1 QDLVALYYWFAEGNG
16 RCHAC
21 GAVFYINRSTGRG
34 RSVGGTHMNDS
45 TSTAATGKGNMIW
58 GILMLICGF
67 LAITLPLASGIGVAI
82 VIGWILLISGVW
94 HLLFGFRSGSGIGGF
109 LWQLLLAIV
118 YGAAGLMILLYPL
131 AGLAW
136 LTLVLATFL
145 LIEAALEF
153 VLYFNIRR
161 RVNAA
166 WVLVDAIIT
175 LLLGILIWARWP
187 FSSVWAI
194 GTLIG
199 VSLIFSGISRL
210 MLSSAVSREA
220 TGATRPAV

>member
-1 QDLVALYYWFAEGNG
+1 M
-16 RCHAC
+16 
-21 GAVFYINRSTGRG
+21 T
-34 RSVGGTHMNDS
+34 DS
-45 TSTAATGKGNMIW
+45 ISTARTGKGDMIW

-67 LAITLPLASGIGVAI
+67 LAITLPFASGIGVAI
-82 VIGWILLISGVW
+82 VIGWVLLATGVW

-118 YGAAGLMILLYPL
+118 YGAAGLMLLFYPL

-220 TGATRPAV
+220 TGAMRPAV

>member
-1 QDLVALYYWFAEGNG
+1 M
-16 RCHAC
+16 
-21 GAVFYINRSTGRG
+21 T
-34 RSVGGTHMNDS
+34 DS
-45 TSTAATGKGNMIW
+45 ISTARTGKGDMIW
-58 GILMLICGF
+58 GILMLIGGF
-67 LAITLPLASGIGVAI
+67 LAICIPLASGIGVAI
-82 VIGWILLISGVW
+82 VIGWLLLISGVW

-161 RVNAA
+161 RVSAS

-210 MLSSAVSREA
+210 MLSSAISRGTA
-220 TGATRPAV
+220 GAASPAV

>member
-1 QDLVALYYWFAEGNG
+1 M
-16 RCHAC
+16 
-21 GAVFYINRSTGRG
+21 T
-34 RSVGGTHMNDS
+34 DS
-45 TSTAATGKGNMIW
+45 ISTARTGKGDMIW

-82 VIGWILLISGVW
+82 VIGWLLLIGGVW

-118 YGAAGLMILLYPL
+118 YGAAGLMLTLRPL

-153 VLYFNIRR
+153 VLYFKIRR
-161 RVNAA
+161 RVNAG
-166 WVLVDAIIT
+166 WVLFDAIIT

-210 MLSSAVSREA
+210 MLSSAVSRA
-220 TGATRPAV
+220 TTAAARPAV

>member
-1 QDLVALYYWFAEGNG
+1 
-16 RCHAC
+16 
-21 GAVFYINRSTGRG
+21 
-34 RSVGGTHMNDS
+34 MNDS
-45 TSTAATGKGNMIW
+45 TSVASTGKGNMVW
-58 GILMLICGF
+58 GILMLICGL
-67 LAITLPLASGIGVAI
+67 LAITIPLASGIGVAI
-82 VIGWILLISGVW
+82 VIGWLLLITGVW
-94 HLLFGFRSGSGIGGF
+94 HLLFGFRSGSGVGGF

-145 LIEAALEF
+145 LIEAVLEF

-161 RVNAA
+161 RVKAG
-166 WVLVDAIIT
+166 WVLVDAFIT

-187 FSSVWAI
+187 FSSGWAI

-210 MLSSAVSREA
+210 MLSAASRAPA
-220 TGATRPAV
+220 TA

>member
-1 QDLVALYYWFAEGNG
+1 
-16 RCHAC
+16 
-21 GAVFYINRSTGRG
+21 
-34 RSVGGTHMNDS
+34 MNDS
-45 TSTAATGKGNMIW
+45 ASVAGTGKGNMIW

-67 LAITLPLASGIGVAI
+67 LAIGIPFASGIGVAI
-82 VIGWILLISGVW
+82 VIGWLLLISAVW
-94 HLLFGFRSGSGIGGF
+94 HLLFGVRAGGVGGV
-109 LWQLLLAIV
+109 LWQILLAIA

-145 LIEAALEF
+145 LIEAVLEF
-153 VLYFNIRR
+153 VLFFNIRGR
-161 RVNAA
+161 TNAG

-175 LLLGILIWARWP
+175 LALGILIWAQWP
-187 FSSVWAI
+187 SSSGWAI
-194 GTLIG
+194 GTLVG

-220 TGATRPAV
+220 TAATKPAV

>member
-1 QDLVALYYWFAEGNG
+1 M
-16 RCHAC
+16 
-21 GAVFYINRSTGRG
+21 T
-34 RSVGGTHMNDS
+34 DS
-45 TSTAATGKGNMIW
+45 ISAARTGKGDMVW
-58 GILMLICGF
+58 GILMLIWGF

-82 VIGWILLISGVW
+82 VIGWLLLISGVW

-161 RVNAA
+161 RVYVGL
-166 WVLVDAIIT
+166 VLVVGIIT
-175 LLLGILIWARWP
+175 LVLGYVLWVTWP
-187 FSSVWAI
+187 F
-194 GTLIG
+194 
-199 VSLIFSGISRL
+199 IF
-210 MLSSAVSREA
+210 
-220 TGATRPAV
+220 

>member
-1 QDLVALYYWFAEGNG
+1 M
-16 RCHAC
+16 
-21 GAVFYINRSTGRG
+21 T
-34 RSVGGTHMNDS
+34 DS
-45 TSTAATGKGNMIW
+45 ISTARTCKGDMIW

-82 VIGWILLISGVW
+82 VIGWLLLIGGVW

-118 YGAAGLMILLYPL
+118 YGAAGFMLLFYPL

-161 RVNAA
+161 RVNAG
-166 WVLVDAIIT
+166 WVLFDAMIT

-187 FSSVWAI
+187 FSSVWAV

-210 MLSSAVSREA
+210 MLSSAVSRA
-220 TGATRPAV
+220 TTATARPAV

>member
-1 QDLVALYYWFAEGNG
+1 MEFSFCSITRIA
-16 RCHAC
+16 
-21 GAVFYINRSTGRG
+21 RS
-34 RSVGGTHMNDS
+34 
-45 TSTAATGKGNMIW
+45 
-58 GILMLICGF
+58 
-67 LAITLPLASGIGVAI
+67 IGVAI
-82 VIGWILLISGVW
+82 VIGWLLLISKVW

-118 YGAAGLMILLYPL
+118 YGAAGLVILLYPL

-136 LTLVLATFL
+136 LTLVVATFL

-153 VLYFNIRR
+153 VLYFNIRG
-161 RVNAA
+161 RVSAG
-166 WVLVDAIIT
+166 WVLVDAFIT

-187 FSSVWAI
+187 VSSDWAI

-210 MLSSAVSREA
+210 MLSSSASRAPA
-220 TGATRPAV
+220 TA

>member
-1 QDLVALYYWFAEGNG
+1 MTNS
-16 RCHAC
+16 
-21 GAVFYINRSTGRG
+21 IS
-34 RSVGGTHMNDS
+34 
-45 TSTAATGKGNMIW
+45 AAGTGKPDMIW

-67 LAITLPLASGIGVAI
+67 LAIAVPLASSIGVAV
-82 VIGWILLISGVW
+82 VIGWVVLISAVW

-153 VLYFNIRR
+153 VLYFSIRR
-161 RVNAA
+161 KVNAGG
-166 WVLVDAIIT
+166 VLLDGIIT
-175 LLLGILIWARWP
+175 LLLGILIGAQWP
-187 FSSVWAI
+187 FSSAWAI
-194 GTLIG
+194 GTLVG

-210 MLSSAVSREA
+210 MLSSALSRGTTA
-220 TGATRPAV
+220 AAKPAV

>member
-1 QDLVALYYWFAEGNG
+1 MNG
-16 RCHAC
+16 
-21 GAVFYINRSTGRG
+21 
-34 RSVGGTHMNDS
+34 S
-45 TSTAATGKGNMIW
+45 TSMGGKGNMIW

-67 LAITLPLASGIGVAI
+67 LAFGIPLASGIGVAI
-82 VIGWILLISGVW
+82 VIGWHLLISGVW
-94 HLLFGFRSGSGIGGF
+94 HLLFGFRSASGIGGF

-153 VLYFNIRR
+153 VLYFNIRSR
-161 RVNAA
+161 ANAV

-210 MLSSAVSREA
+210 MLSSAVSRGA

>member
-1 QDLVALYYWFAEGNG
+1 MSG
-16 RCHAC
+16 
-21 GAVFYINRSTGRG
+21 
-34 RSVGGTHMNDS
+34 
-45 TSTAATGKGNMIW
+45 TGKGNMIW

-67 LAITLPLASGIGVAI
+67 LAITLPFASGIGVAI
-82 VIGWILLISGVW
+82 VIGWVLLAAGVW

-118 YGAAGLMILLYPL
+118 YGAAGLMVLLRPL

-161 RVNAA
+161 RVNAG
-166 WVLVDAIIT
+166 WVLFDAIIT

-210 MLSSAVSREA
+210 MLSSAASREA

>member
-1 QDLVALYYWFAEGNG
+1 M
-16 RCHAC
+16 
-21 GAVFYINRSTGRG
+21 T
-34 RSVGGTHMNDS
+34 DS
-45 TSTAATGKGNMIW
+45 ISAARTGKGDMVW

-82 VIGWILLISGVW
+82 VIGWLLLISGVW

-145 LIEAALEF
+145 LTASAPRF
-153 VLYFNIRR
+153 VLSLNVRP
-161 RVNAA
+161 RVNAGA
-166 WVLVDAIIT
+166 GLCDAIMT
-175 LLLGILIWARWP
+175 SLLGRLICA
-187 FSSVWAI
+187 
-194 GTLIG
+194 
-199 VSLIFSGISRL
+199 
-210 MLSSAVSREA
+210 
-220 TGATRPAV
+220 

>member
-1 QDLVALYYWFAEGNG
+1 
-16 RCHAC
+16 
-21 GAVFYINRSTGRG
+21 
-34 RSVGGTHMNDS
+34 MNDS
-45 TSTAATGKGNMIW
+45 ASMGGKGNMIW

-82 VIGWILLISGVW
+82 VIGWLLLISGVW
-94 HLLFGFRSGSGIGGF
+94 HLLFGFRSGSGLGGF

-118 YGAAGLMILLYPL
+118 YVAAGLMLTLYPL

-161 RVNAA
+161 RVNAS
-166 WVLVDAIIT
+166 WVLVDALIT

-210 MLSSAVSREA
+210 MLSSAASREA
-220 TGATRPAV
+220 TVAARPA

>member
-1 QDLVALYYWFAEGNG
+1 MWAIDPESRNFINSSTTNG
-16 RCHAC
+16 
-21 GAVFYINRSTGRG
+21 
-34 RSVGGTHMNDS
+34 
-45 TSTAATGKGNMIW
+45 GKGNMIW

-67 LAITLPLASGIGVAI
+67 LAITLPLASGIGVAV
-82 VIGWILLISGVW
+82 VIGWLLLISGVW
-94 HLLFGFRSGSGIGGF
+94 HLLFGFRSASGIGGF

-153 VLYFNIRR
+153 VLYFNIRSR
-161 RVNAA
+161 ANAV

-210 MLSSAVSREA
+210 MLSSAVSRA
-220 TGATRPAV
+220 TTAAVRPAV

>member
-1 QDLVALYYWFAEGNG
+1 
-16 RCHAC
+16 
-21 GAVFYINRSTGRG
+21 
-34 RSVGGTHMNDS
+34 MNDS
-45 TSTAATGKGNMIW
+45 TSVAETGKGNMIW

-67 LAITLPLASGIGVAI
+67 LAITIPLASSIGVAI
-82 VIGWILLISGVW
+82 VIGWLLLISGVW
-94 HLLFGFRSGSGIGGF
+94 HLLFGFRSGSGVGGF

-118 YGAAGLMILLYPL
+118 YGAAGLIVLLYPL

-145 LIEAALEF
+145 LIEAVLELI
-153 VLYFNIRR
+153 LYFNIRGR
-161 RVNAA
+161 ANAG

-175 LLLGILIWARWP
+175 LLLGILIWAHWP

-210 MLSSAVSREA
+210 MLSSAASRAPA
-220 TGATRPAV
+220 TA

>member
-1 QDLVALYYWFAEGNG
+1 M
-16 RCHAC
+16 
-21 GAVFYINRSTGRG
+21 T
-34 RSVGGTHMNDS
+34 DS
-45 TSTAATGKGNMIW
+45 ISTARTGKGDMIW

-82 VIGWILLISGVW
+82 VIGWLLLISGVW

-118 YGAAGLMILLYPL
+118 YGAAGLMVLLYPL

-161 RVNAA
+161 RVNAG
-166 WVLVDAIIT
+166 WVLFDAIIT

-210 MLSSAVSREA
+210 MLSSAVSRGTA
-220 TGATRPAV
+220 DAARAAV

>member
-1 QDLVALYYWFAEGNG
+1 M
-16 RCHAC
+16 
-21 GAVFYINRSTGRG
+21 T
-34 RSVGGTHMNDS
+34 DS
-45 TSTAATGKGNMIW
+45 ISTARTGKGDMIW
-58 GILMLICGF
+58 GILMLIGGF
-67 LAITLPLASGIGVAI
+67 LAICIPLASGIGVAI
-82 VIGWILLISGVW
+82 VIGWLLLISGVW

-161 RVNAA
+161 RVNAG

-187 FSSVWAI
+187 FSSVWAL

-220 TGATRPAV
+220 TSATRPAV

>member
-1 QDLVALYYWFAEGNG
+1 M
-16 RCHAC
+16 
-21 GAVFYINRSTGRG
+21 T
-34 RSVGGTHMNDS
+34 DS
-45 TSTAATGKGNMIW
+45 ISTARTGKGDMIW

-67 LAITLPLASGIGVAI
+67 LAITLPFASGIGVAI
-82 VIGWILLISGVW
+82 VIGWVLLATGVW

-118 YGAAGLMILLYPL
+118 YGAAGLMLLFYPL

-161 RVNAA
+161 RVNAG
-166 WVLVDAIIT
+166 WVLFDAIIT

-220 TGATRPAV
+220 TATARPAV

>member
-1 QDLVALYYWFAEGNG
+1 
-16 RCHAC
+16 
-21 GAVFYINRSTGRG
+21 
-34 RSVGGTHMNDS
+34 MNDS
-45 TSTAATGKGNMIW
+45 TSAAGTGKGDMIW
-58 GILMLICGF
+58 GILMLIGGF
-67 LAITLPLASGIGVAI
+67 LAICIPLASGIGVAI
-82 VIGWILLISGVW
+82 VIGWLLLISAVW

-118 YGAAGLMILLYPL
+118 YGAAGLMLTLRPL

-161 RVNAA
+161 RVNAG
-166 WVLVDAIIT
+166 WVLFDAIIT

-210 MLSSAVSREA
+210 MLSSAVSRA
-220 TGATRPAV
+220 TTATARPAV